1 MECPIIPLKDKVVIL
16 PHEEEEQ
23 KYGNIIVPN
32 TGQEKPEIGKV
43 MAVGPG
49 RVSDEGTLIPTNVKV
64 GQNVIVPKFGAQIVV
79 IENETYIVT
88 SENDILGIIKNKEQG
103 GNLPTS
109 TKDGVTVAKT
119 IELKDP
125 IENLGAQMVKQ
136 AAVQTGDIAGDGTTT
151 STLLAKELIEKG
163 MNNLTQKR
171 NAVAIKKGMEKATK
185 MIINSLKEIST
196 DISSEDQIKQVA
208 TISANNDEEVGNL
221 IAAAMDKVGI
231 EGVVTVEESKSYETT
246 LETVEGMQFDRGYKS
261 PYFVTDNSS
270 MQAQLDDPYILL
282 YDGKISAV
290 KELLP
295 ILENVSQQ
303 NKSLFI
309 IAEDIDGEALAAMI
323 VNKMRGIL
331 KCCAVKAPDF
341 GERRTHILEDI
352 ATLTGG
358 TVISKQKGMRLD
370 KITFDD
376 LGTSR
381 GVTIEK
387 ERTTIVDGNGTEES
401 ITARLEEIKDQID
414 RADSNYAIETLQN
427 RLAKM
432 AGGVAV
438 INVGGFTETEMKE
451 KKDRVDDALHA
462 TRAALDE
469 GIVPGGGTALLQARN
484 NINIS
489 LNDKDEQIGVEILLN
504 AIEKPFIQILLN
516 AGIEKYHSILSKCE
530 NSTKGYNIKTE
541 KYVNMIKDGIIDP
554 TKVTRIALEN
564 AVSVAGTMLITEC
577 TIVDDPKK
585 EKNNEV
591 PMMGM

>member
-1 MECPIIPLKDKVVIL
+1 MSKIIETGSDSRTKLLSGVNQLANAVVTTLGPNGRNVVI
-16 PHEEEEQ
+16 
-23 KYGNIIVPN
+23 
-32 TGQEKPEIGKV
+32 
-43 MAVGPG
+43 
-49 RVSDEGTLIPTNVKV
+49 
-64 GQNVIVPKFGAQIVV
+64 AQ
-79 IENETYIVT
+79 
-88 SENDILGIIKNKEQG
+88 QG

-119 IELKDP
+119 VTLKDP
-125 IENLGAQMVKQ
+125 VENLGAQMVKQ
-136 AAVQTGDIAGDGTTT
+136 ASIKTADNAGDGTTT
-151 STLLAKELIEKG
+151 ATLLAKELISEG
-163 MNNLTQKR
+163 MNHTNLSQKH
-171 NAVAIKKGMEKATK
+171 NAVAIKRGMDKTAKEIVKH
-185 MIINSLKEIST
+185 LKEMST
-196 DISSEDQIKQVA
+196 DISSEEQIKQVA

-221 IAAAMDKVGI
+221 IAAAIDKVGL

-246 LETVEGMQFDRGYKS
+246 LETVEGMEFDRGYKS
-261 PYFVTDNSS
+261 PYFVTDNST

-295 ILENVSQQ
+295 ILEGVSQQ
-303 NKSLFI
+303 NKSMLI

-370 KITFDD
+370 KATFDQ

-381 GVTIEK
+381 GVTVSKEK
-387 ERTTIVDGNGTEES
+387 TTIVDGNGTEEAIS
-401 ITARLEEIKDQID
+401 ARLEEVKDQIE
-414 RADSNYAIETLQN
+414 RAESNYAVEQLQN

-451 KKDRVDDALHA
+451 RKDRVDDALHA

-469 GIVPGGGTALLQARN
+469 GIVPGGGVALLKAKHMLCEANQ
-484 NINIS
+484 
-489 LNDKDEQIGVEILLN
+489 LVCEGDETIGSTILLN
-504 AIEKPFIQILLN
+504 AIEKPFIQILKN
-516 AGIEKYHSILSKCE
+516 AGINKYHSILSNVE
-530 NSTKGYNIKTE
+530 VDFNGYNIKTGE
-541 KYVNMIKDGIIDP
+541 YVDMVKEGIIDP
-554 TKVTRIALEN
+554 TKVTRTALEN

-577 TIVDDPKK
+577 TIVDDPEEGK
-585 EKNNEV
+585 EAD
-591 PMMGM
+591 PMAMMGM

>member
-1 MECPIIPLKDKVVIL
+1 MSKIIETSSNSRAKLLKGVNKLAGAVITTLGPNGRNVVIA
-16 PHEEEEQ
+16 Q
-23 KYGNIIVPN
+23 K
-32 TGQEKPEIGKV
+32 
-43 MAVGPG
+43 
-49 RVSDEGTLIPTNVKV
+49 
-64 GQNVIVPKFGAQIVV
+64 
-79 IENETYIVT
+79 
-88 SENDILGIIKNKEQG
+88 G

-109 TKDGVTVAKT
+109 TKDGVTVAKI

-125 IENLGAQMVKQ
+125 VENLGAQMVKQ
-136 AAVQTGDIAGDGTTT
+136 AAIKTGEIAGDGTTT
-151 STLLAKELIEKG
+151 STLLAKELIESS
-163 MNNLTQKR
+163 MSHLSQKH
-171 NAVAIKKGMEKATK
+171 NAVSIKKGIEKSAK
-185 MIINSLKEIST
+185 LVIDALKQQST
-196 DISSEDQIKQVA
+196 DITSEDQIKQVA
-208 TISANNDEEVGNL
+208 TISSNNDEEIGNL
-221 IAAAMDKVGI
+221 ITAAMDKVGR
-231 EGVVTVEESKSYETT
+231 EGVITVEESKTYENT

-270 MQAQLDDPYILL
+270 MQAQLDEPYILL
-282 YDGKISAV
+282 YDGKINAI

-295 ILENVSQQ
+295 ILEAVSQKD
-303 NKSLFI
+303 KSLLI

-370 KITFDD
+370 KITFDQ
-376 LGTSR
+376 LGTAR

-387 ERTTIVDGNGTEES
+387 EKTTIVDGNGTEEDIAS
-401 ITARLEEIKDQID
+401 RLNEIKDQIE
-414 RADSNYAIETLQN
+414 RASSNYATEQLQQ

-451 KKDRVDDALHA
+451 RKDRVDDALHA

-469 GIVPGGGTALLQARN
+469 GIVAGGGVALLEARAKLRTAN
-484 NINIS
+484 S
-489 LNDKDEQIGVEILLN
+489 LICEGDETIGAEILLN

-516 AGIEKYHSILSKCE
+516 AGIDKYHGILNEVE
-530 NSTKGYNIKTE
+530 NGHAVIENMGYNIKTRE
-541 KYVNMIKDGIIDP
+541 YVDMIKEGIIDP
-554 TKVTRIALEN
+554 TKVTRTALEN

-577 TIVDDPKK
+577 TIVDDPE
-585 EKNNEV
+585 EKINNEL

>member
-1 MECPIIPLKDKVVIL
+1 MSKIIETGSDSRAKLLKGVNKLANAVVTTLGPNGRNVVI
-16 PHEEEEQ
+16 
-23 KYGNIIVPN
+23 
-32 TGQEKPEIGKV
+32 
-43 MAVGPG
+43 
-49 RVSDEGTLIPTNVKV
+49 
-64 GQNVIVPKFGAQIVV
+64 AQ
-79 IENETYIVT
+79 
-88 SENDILGIIKNKEQG
+88 QG
-103 GNLPTS
+103 GNLPQS

-119 IELKDP
+119 VTLKDP
-125 IENLGAQMVKQ
+125 VENLGAQMVKQ
-136 AAVQTGDIAGDGTTT
+136 AAIKTGDNAGDGTTT
-151 STLLAKELIEKG
+151 ATLLAKELISEG
-163 MNNLTQKR
+163 INHLSQKH
-171 NAVAIKKGMEKATK
+171 NAVAIKRGMDKTTK
-185 MIINSLKEIST
+185 EIVKYLKEMST

-208 TISANNDEEVGNL
+208 TISANNDKEVGDL
-221 IAAAMDKVGI
+221 IAAAIDKVGL

-261 PYFVTDNSS
+261 PYFVTDNST
-270 MQAQLDDPYILL
+270 MQSQLDDPYILL

-295 ILENVSQQ
+295 ILEGVSQQ
-303 NKSLFI
+303 NKSMLI

-370 KITFDD
+370 KTTFDQ
-376 LGTSR
+376 LGTCR

-387 ERTTIVDGNGTEES
+387 EKTTIIDGNGTEEK

-414 RADSNYAIETLQN
+414 RAESNYAVEQLQN

-451 KKDRVDDALHA
+451 RKDRVDDALHA

-469 GIVPGGGTALLQARN
+469 GIVPGGGVALLKAKSKF
-484 NINIS
+484 ITS
-489 LNDKDEQIGVEILLN
+489 KDMDKDELLGSEILLK

-516 AGIEKYHSILSKCE
+516 AGLDKYHNILSNVE
-530 NSTKGYNIKTE
+530 NDFLGYNIQTKA
-541 KYVNMIKDGIIDP
+541 YVDMIEEGIIDP
-554 TKVTRIALEN
+554 TKVTRTALEN

-577 TIVDDPKK
+577 TIVDDPEDDK
-585 EKNNEV
+585 ETD
-591 PMMGM
+591 PMSMMGM

>member
-1 MECPIIPLKDKVVIL
+1 MSKIIETGSNSRTKLLSGVNQLANAVVTTLGPNGRNVVI
-16 PHEEEEQ
+16 
-23 KYGNIIVPN
+23 
-32 TGQEKPEIGKV
+32 
-43 MAVGPG
+43 
-49 RVSDEGTLIPTNVKV
+49 
-64 GQNVIVPKFGAQIVV
+64 AQ
-79 IENETYIVT
+79 
-88 SENDILGIIKNKEQG
+88 QG

-119 IELKDP
+119 VTLKDP

-136 AAVQTGDIAGDGTTT
+136 ASIKTADNAGDGTTT
-151 STLLAKELIEKG
+151 ATLLAKELIAEG
-163 MNNLTQKR
+163 MNHTNLSQKH
-171 NAVAIKKGMEKATK
+171 NAVAIKRGMDKTAKEIVKY
-185 MIINSLKEIST
+185 LKEMST

-221 IAAAMDKVGI
+221 IAAAIDKVGL

-246 LETVEGMQFDRGYKS
+246 LETVEGMEFDRGYKS
-261 PYFVTDNSS
+261 PYFVTDNST

-295 ILENVSQQ
+295 ILEGVSQQ
-303 NKSLFI
+303 NKSMLI

-341 GERRTHILEDI
+341 GERRTHILEDM

-370 KITFDD
+370 KATFDQ
-376 LGTSR
+376 LGTCR
-381 GVTIEK
+381 GVTVRKEK
-387 ERTTIVDGNGTEES
+387 TTIVDGNGSEEA
-401 ITARLEEIKDQID
+401 ITARLEEVKDQIE
-414 RADSNYAIETLQN
+414 RAESNYAIEQLQN

-451 KKDRVDDALHA
+451 RKDRVDDALHA

-469 GIVPGGGTALLQARN
+469 GIVAGGGVALLEARAKLIEAN
-484 NINIS
+484 Q
-489 LNDKDEQIGVEILLN
+489 LVCEGDETIGAEILLT
-504 AIEKPFIQILLN
+504 AIEKPFIQILKN
-516 AGIEKYHSILSKCE
+516 AGIDKYHSILAAVE
-530 NSTKGYNIKTE
+530 HDFKGYNIKTE
-541 KYVNMIKDGIIDP
+541 SYVDMIKEGIIDP
-554 TKVTRIALEN
+554 TKVTRTALEN

-577 TIVDDPKK
+577 TIVDDPKEDK
-585 EKNNEV
+585 EAD
-591 PMMGM
+591 PMSMMGM

>member
-1 MECPIIPLKDKVVIL
+1 MSKIIETGLNSRAKLLKGATQLASAVVATLGPNGRNVVIA
-16 PHEEEEQ
+16 Q
-23 KYGNIIVPN
+23 K
-32 TGQEKPEIGKV
+32 
-43 MAVGPG
+43 
-49 RVSDEGTLIPTNVKV
+49 
-64 GQNVIVPKFGAQIVV
+64 
-79 IENETYIVT
+79 
-88 SENDILGIIKNKEQG
+88 G
-103 GNLPTS
+103 GNLPSS

-125 IENLGAQMVKQ
+125 VENLGAQMVKQ
-136 AAVQTGDIAGDGTTT
+136 AAIKTGDIAGDGTTT
-151 STLLAKELIEKG
+151 STLLAKELIEEG
-163 MNNLTQKR
+163 MNHLSQKH
-171 NAVAIKKGMEKATK
+171 NAVSIKRGMENASK
-185 MIINSLKEIST
+185 IIVDSLKEMST
-196 DISSEDQIKQVA
+196 DISDEAQIKQVA
-208 TISANNDEEVGNL
+208 TISANNDKEVGIL
-221 IAAAMDKVGI
+221 IATAIDKVGL

-261 PYFVTDNSS
+261 PYFVTDNST
-270 MQAQLDDPYILL
+270 MQANLDEPYILL
-282 YDGKISAV
+282 YDGRINAV

-295 ILENVSQQ
+295 ILESVSQQ
-303 NKSLFI
+303 TKSLLI

-370 KITFDD
+370 KITFDH

-387 ERTTIVDGNGTEES
+387 DKTTIVDGNGTEEKIKS
-401 ITARLEEIKDQID
+401 RLEEIKDQIE
-414 RADSNYAIETLQN
+414 RAESNYAKDQLQN

-432 AGGVAV
+432 AGGIAV

-462 TRAALDE
+462 TRAAIDE
-469 GIVPGGGTALLQARN
+469 GIVPGGGAALLQAREN
-484 NINIS
+484 V
-489 LNDKDEQIGVEILLN
+489 LNQIDEQKGFSEDKDERIGAEILLN
-504 AIEKPFIQILLN
+504 AIEKPFIQILKN
-516 AGIEKYHSILSKCE
+516 AGIEKYHGILSECE
-530 NSTKGYNIKTE
+530 SSTKGYNIKTD
-541 KYVNMIKDGIIDP
+541 KYVDMVKEGIIDP
-554 TKVTRIALEN
+554 TKVTRTALEN

-577 TIVDDPKK
+577 TVVDDPEK
-585 EKNNEV
+585 EDNNEM

>member
-1 MECPIIPLKDKVVIL
+1 MSKIIETGSDSRAKLLSGVNQLADAVVATLGPNGRNVVIA
-16 PHEEEEQ
+16 Q
-23 KYGNIIVPN
+23 K
-32 TGQEKPEIGKV
+32 
-43 MAVGPG
+43 
-49 RVSDEGTLIPTNVKV
+49 
-64 GQNVIVPKFGAQIVV
+64 
-79 IENETYIVT
+79 
-88 SENDILGIIKNKEQG
+88 G

-109 TKDGVTVAKT
+109 TKDGVTVAKPVT
-119 IELKDP
+119 LKDP
-125 IENLGAQMVKQ
+125 VENLGAQMVKQ
-136 AAVQTGDIAGDGTTT
+136 AAVQTGDSAGDGTTT
-151 STLLAKELIEKG
+151 STLLAKELIAEG
-163 MNNLTQKR
+163 MNHTNLSQKH
-171 NAVAIKKGMEKATK
+171 NAVAIKKGMEKATRK
-185 MIINSLKEIST
+185 VVNVLKDLST

-221 IAAAMDKVGI
+221 IAAAIDKVGL

-246 LETVEGMQFDRGYKS
+246 LETVEGMQFERGYKS
-261 PYFVTDNSS
+261 PYFVTDNST

-282 YDGKISAV
+282 YDGKINAV

-295 ILENVSQQ
+295 ILESVSQQ
-303 NKSLFI
+303 NKSLLI

-341 GERRTHILEDI
+341 GERRTHILEDM

-370 KITFDD
+370 KMSFDH
-376 LGTSR
+376 LGTAR

-387 ERTTIVDGNGTEES
+387 EKTTIVDGNGTEEAIKS
-401 ITARLEEIKDQID
+401 RLEEIKDQID
-414 RADSNYAIETLQN
+414 RAESNYAIELLQN

-451 KKDRVDDALHA
+451 RKDRVDDALHA

-469 GIVPGGGTALLQARN
+469 GIVPGGGVALLEDKAKC
-484 NINIS
+484 S
-489 LNDKDEQIGVEILLN
+489 LKLEGDEKIGAEILLN

-516 AGIEKYHSILSKCE
+516 AGIEKYQNILSKVE
-530 NSTKGYNIKTE
+530 ESFNGYNIQTGE
-541 KYVNMIKDGIIDP
+541 YVDMGKECIIDP
-554 TKVTRIALEN
+554 TKDTRTALEN

-577 TIVDDPKK
+577 TIVDDPENKK
-585 EKNNEV
+585 EED
-591 PMMGM
+591 PMSMMM

>member
-1 MECPIIPLKDKVVIL
+1 MSKIIETGSNSRVKLLSGVEQLAKAVVATLGPNGRNVVI
-16 PHEEEEQ
+16 
-23 KYGNIIVPN
+23 
-32 TGQEKPEIGKV
+32 
-43 MAVGPG
+43 
-49 RVSDEGTLIPTNVKV
+49 
-64 GQNVIVPKFGAQIVV
+64 AQ
-79 IENETYIVT
+79 
-88 SENDILGIIKNKEQG
+88 QG

-119 IELKDP
+119 VTLKDP
-125 IENLGAQMVKQ
+125 VENLGAQMVKQ
-136 AAVQTGDIAGDGTTT
+136 AAIKTADNAGDGTTT
-151 STLLAKELIEKG
+151 ATLLAKELILEG
-163 MNNLTQKR
+163 MNHLSQKH
-171 NAVAIKKGMEKATK
+171 NAVAIKRGMDKTARE
-185 MIINSLKEIST
+185 IVNYLKEMST

-208 TISANNDEEVGNL
+208 TISANNDKEVGNL
-221 IAAAMDKVGI
+221 IAAAIDKVGL

-261 PYFVTDNSS
+261 PYFVTNNSS
-270 MQAQLDDPYILL
+270 IQAQLDDPYILL
-282 YDGKISAV
+282 YDGKINAV

-295 ILENVSQQ
+295 ILESVSQKD
-303 NKSLFI
+303 KSLII

-352 ATLTGG
+352 AILTGG

-370 KITFDD
+370 KATFDQ
-376 LGTSR
+376 LGTCR
-381 GVTIEK
+381 GITVEK
-387 ERTTIVDGNGTEES
+387 ERTTIIDGNGTEEA

-414 RADSNYAIETLQN
+414 RAESNYAVEQLQN

-451 KKDRVDDALHA
+451 RKDRVDDALHA

-469 GIVPGGGTALLQARN
+469 GIVPGGGVALLKAKSKFTGLEDADPN
-484 NINIS
+484 E
-489 LNDKDEQIGVEILLN
+489 LIGSEILLK

-516 AGIEKYHSILSKCE
+516 AGLDKYHNILSNVE
-530 NSTKGYNIKTE
+530 NDFLGYNIQTRE
-541 KYVNMIKDGIIDP
+541 YVDMVEEGIIDP
-554 TKVTRIALEN
+554 TKVTRTALEN

-577 TIVDDPKK
+577 TIVDDPEDNK
-585 EKNNEV
+585 ETD
-591 PMMGM
+591 PMSMMGM

>member
-1 MECPIIPLKDKVVIL
+1 MSKIIKTGDNSRKKLLSGVTQLAEAVVATLGPNGRNVVIA
-16 PHEEEEQ
+16 Q
-23 KYGNIIVPN
+23 K
-32 TGQEKPEIGKV
+32 
-43 MAVGPG
+43 
-49 RVSDEGTLIPTNVKV
+49 
-64 GQNVIVPKFGAQIVV
+64 
-79 IENETYIVT
+79 
-88 SENDILGIIKNKEQG
+88 G

-136 AAVQTGDIAGDGTTT
+136 AAIQTGDTAGDGTTT

-163 MNNLTQKR
+163 MRHLHQKH
-171 NAVAIKKGMEKATK
+171 NAVSIKKGMEKAAK
-185 MIINSLKEIST
+185 KVIGSLKDLST

-208 TISANNDEEVGNL
+208 TISANNDPEIGEL
-221 IAAAMDKVGI
+221 IAAAMDKVGR

-246 LETVEGMQFDRGYKS
+246 LETVEGMQFNRGYKS
-261 PYFVTDNSS
+261 PYFVTDNST

-282 YDGKISAV
+282 YDGRISAV
-290 KELLP
+290 KDLLP
-295 ILENVSQQ
+295 ILESISQQ
-303 NKSLFI
+303 NKSLLI

-323 VNKMRGIL
+323 VNKMRSIL

-352 ATLTGG
+352 ATLTDGI
-358 TVISKQKGMRLD
+358 VVSKQKGMRLD
-370 KITFDD
+370 KITFDQ
-376 LGTSR
+376 LGTCR
-381 GVTIEK
+381 GITIEK
-387 ERTTIVDGNGTEES
+387 EKTTIVDGSGTEDS

-414 RADSNYAIETLQN
+414 RADSPYAVEQLQQ

-451 KKDRVDDALHA
+451 RKDRVDDALHA

-469 GIVPGGGTALLQARN
+469 GIVPGGGAALVQARYN
-484 NINIS
+484 VVNDLGEGGISSDSDECIGANILFES
-489 LNDKDEQIGVEILLN
+489 
-504 AIEKPFIQILLN
+504 IERPFIQILKN
-516 AGIEKYHSILSKCE
+516 AGIDTHHNILTEIEHKADTKEKY
-530 NSTKGYNIKTE
+530 GYNVKTG
-541 KYVNMIKDGIIDP
+541 KYVDMVKEGIIDP
-554 TKVTRIALEN
+554 TKVTRTALEN

-577 TIVDDPKK
+577 TVVDDPEDKK
-585 EKNNEV
+585 EEI